1 VERGFVVEIKLDITT
16 KDTWNQRCI
25 VSYDGREKFTILMA
39 GSDFIN
45 LAIGSVIKR
54 ISMSYR
60 VKKVL

>member
-25 VSYDGREKFTILMA
+25 VSYDGREKFTILL

-45 LAIGSVIKR
+45 LAIGSVIK
-54 ISMSYR
+54 
-60 VKKVL
+60 KN

>member
-39 GSDFIN
+39 G
-45 LAIGSVIKR
+45 VILL
-54 ISMSYR
+54 I
-60 VKKVL
+60 